1 VAHLH
6 HLGHDVVHLHAELE
20 AQLIELLVRVGLAD
34 ALEEVV
40 ADQVHGGHGARGWSD
55 TGQQR
60 IAVTARVS
68 EWVSE

>member
-1 VAHLH
+1 
-6 HLGHDVVHLHAELE
+6 
-20 AQLIELLVRVGLAD
+20 
-34 ALEEVV
+34 VV